1 MENTPTLYWRVV
13 IENDTGSHVQF
24 LTAAQINARG
34 LIANILDESLTED
47 YAYAQIAPGNFRS
60 LSDWKR
66 DHRKH

>member
-13 IENDTGSHVQF
+13 IESGSRSRVQF

-34 LIANILDESLTED
+34 LIARILDGSLSED
-47 YAYAQIAPGNFRS
+47 NAYTQTAPGNFQS
-60 LSDWKR
+60 LNDWKR